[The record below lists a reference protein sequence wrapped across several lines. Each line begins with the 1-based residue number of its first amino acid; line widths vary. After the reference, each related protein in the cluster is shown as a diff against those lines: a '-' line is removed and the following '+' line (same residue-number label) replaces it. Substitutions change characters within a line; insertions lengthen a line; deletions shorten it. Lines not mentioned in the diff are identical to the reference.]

1 MAPLRCP
8 CLTGL
13 PYNECC
19 GPLHSGTTAAATA
32 EQLMRSRYSAYAIG
46 NADYLLKSWHPDT
59 RPGELA
65 LDPDMRWYR
74 LDILATEQGRLL
86 DREGTVEFRA
96 HYRTPDGPGE
106 QHEVSR
112 FTKHSGT
119 WVYVDAV

>member
-1 MAPLRCP
+1 
-8 CLTGL
+8 
-13 PYNECC
+13 
-19 GPLHSGTTAAATA
+19 
-32 EQLMRSRYSAYAIG
+32 MRSRYSAYAIG

-96 HYRTPDGPGE
+96 RYRTPDGPGE